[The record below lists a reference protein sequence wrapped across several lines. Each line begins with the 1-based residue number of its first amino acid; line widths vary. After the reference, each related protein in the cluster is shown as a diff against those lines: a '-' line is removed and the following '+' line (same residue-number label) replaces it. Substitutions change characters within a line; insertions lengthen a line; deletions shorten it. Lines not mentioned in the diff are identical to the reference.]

1 MTRLIE
7 KVGIRSLT
15 EDGNV
20 NYILQQLIAK
30 NSRKFRSGLQL
41 VAIGKRSVLWIPV
54 AEDEIEGEE
63 VMVNEIKDGK
73 EMASVV
79 SNVGYGVR
87 LVSAESCDMLE
98 VMMVAGGEDAS
109 CLRPWLLRLLDK
121 VCTWLQEKDLA
132 PRPGSLRLV
141 DIGEYRREYNNI
153 KDKYSKDI
161 IDNWGEV
168 SDPEKF
174 VHEDL
179 GIASYLLLIWR
190 RQRRRSNSSALQTF
204 VDLGCGNGLLVYLL
218 TMEGHSGVGYD
229 LRSRKIWSWFR
240 KCGVQLREEVISP
253 SLSTTFNTDWILGNH
268 SDELTPWVPVI
279 AALSGPQTSYW
290 VLPCCPHSFE
300 AKYQRRDANKSVWR
314 DYLDWLADLG
324 KEAGFEVE

>member
-1 MTRLIE
+1 MDVVGKKEVGGRVEQLQWDNAVEILVEKPNSVNKRVAGQVELDMKGELKMTRLIE

-98 VMMVAGGEDAS
+98 VMMVAGGADAS

-121 VCTWLQEKDLA
+121 VC
-132 PRPGSLRLV
+132 
-141 DIGEYRREYNNI
+141 N
-153 KDKYSKDI
+153 
-161 IDNWGEV
+161 
-168 SDPEKF
+168 
-174 VHEDL
+174 
-179 GIASYLLLIWR
+179 LI
-190 RQRRRSNSSALQTF
+190 L
-204 VDLGCGNGLLVYLL
+204 
-218 TMEGHSGVGYD
+218 
-229 LRSRKIWSWFR
+229 
-240 KCGVQLREEVISP
+240 
-253 SLSTTFNTDWILGNH
+253 
-268 SDELTPWVPVI
+268 
-279 AALSGPQTSYW
+279 
-290 VLPCCPHSFE
+290 
-300 AKYQRRDANKSVWR
+300 
-314 DYLDWLADLG
+314 
-324 KEAGFEVE
+324 